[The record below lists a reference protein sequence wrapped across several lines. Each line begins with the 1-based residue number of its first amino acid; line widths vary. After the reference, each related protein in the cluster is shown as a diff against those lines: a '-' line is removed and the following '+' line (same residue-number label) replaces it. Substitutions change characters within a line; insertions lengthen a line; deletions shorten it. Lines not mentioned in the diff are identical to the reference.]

1 MEINLNASRYPWFTA
16 GGGSPHS
23 IFETNAHELHRLRRG
38 ALNPF
43 FSKRSIVS
51 IEPIIHDKVLRLCA
65 LFQQHLSMQRPVEL
79 RQAFSSLTL
88 DIISNYC
95 FGESWNCL
103 GNDKLATEWKITLDE
118 VFEKA
123 SLIMHFPWII
133 AAMNALP
140 DSIAGPII
148 RHYRVS
154 SCAISLLILLIC
166 RYVVIPIK

>member
-1 MEINLNASRYPWFTA
+1 
-16 GGGSPHS
+16 
-23 IFETNAHELHRLRRG
+23 
-38 ALNPF
+38 
-43 FSKRSIVS
+43 
-51 IEPIIHDKVLRLCA
+51 
-65 LFQQHLSMQRPVEL
+65 
-79 RQAFSSLTL
+79 LTL

-123 SLIMHFPWII
+123 SLIMHFPWIL

-154 SCAISLLILLIC
+154 L
-166 RYVVIPIK
+166 

>member
-1 MEINLNASRYPWFTA
+1 MFNASRYPWFTA

-23 IFETNAHELHRLRRG
+23 IFETNAHDLHRLRRG

-51 IEPIIHDKVLRLCA
+51 VEPIIHDKVSRLCA
-65 LFQQHLSMQRPVEL
+65 LFRQQLLSQRPVEL

-103 GNDKLATEWKITLDE
+103 ENDKLAKEWKTTLDE

-133 AAMNALP
+133 AAMNSLP

-154 SCAISLLILLIC
+154 LT
-166 RYVVIPIK
+166 